1 MLNKDSLIGLAS
13 IAVILAP
20 SNVFAQTQPNI
31 VIPTIEFSGD
41 STSFSFKVTVDPTQ
55 RFVVGPVVIS
65 RQRFTLNGGTFN
77 PLDLNLNPTPVASVN
92 PLAQP
97 LQERIGQSTIDATVG
112 NRAISSKTLFDL
124 ASGSST
130 VDGTRSIGNSNTG
143 NRRLI
148 VNGDDPILT
157 MP

>member
-1 MLNKDSLIGLAS
+1 MLKRDSLIGLTS
-13 IAVILAP
+13 IAVFLAP
-20 SNVFAQTQPNI
+20 NNVLAQTQPNI

-65 RQRFTLNGGTFN
+65 RDRFTLNGGTFN
-77 PLDLNLNPTPVASVN
+77 PLDLNLNLTPVASVN
-92 PLAQP
+92 P
-97 LQERIGQSTIDATVG
+97 IGQSTIDATVG
-112 NRAISSKTLFDL
+112 NRAISSKTLLGL

-143 NRRLI
+143 NLGLI